1 MVFIISSCALRR
13 QIQWSQVAILTHER
27 AFSPGET
34 STWAVDRAVESAMM
48 SYDLEIGRFRMRMT
62 WLAAIL
68 VLIGIAAF
76 GGKGADYANQVCTC
90 LEEAKRDPSKRRV
103 CNKKSTQLVG
113 ELMND
118 ASEIEAF
125 TKGLLRCKDIL
136 GPG

>member
-1 MVFIISSCALRR
+1 
-13 QIQWSQVAILTHER
+13 
-27 AFSPGET
+27 
-34 STWAVDRAVESAMM
+34 
-48 SYDLEIGRFRMRMT
+48 MRVT

-68 VLIGIAAF
+68 FLVGMAAC

-90 LEEAKRDPSKRRV
+90 LEDAKRDQSKRRA
-103 CNKKSTQLVG
+103 CDKKSTQLVG